1 MPRLTDE
8 LIDLTPHDAPTLA
21 FRGTVFE
28 VLRARGER
36 DDAAAFAA
44 FNPPRATRGG
54 APVTARELQAF
65 YDDAHEVA
73 A

>member
-1 MPRLTDE
+1 MPSPTDE

-21 FRGTVFE
+21 FRAAVYE

-44 FNPPRATRGG
+44 FAPPRATRGG
-54 APVTARELQAF
+54 APITARELHAF
-65 YDDAHEVA
+65 YDDAHEVGA
-73 A
+73 